1 MRDDAW
7 WDGDDE
13 DERIASLQRV
23 LAPLREPPRPWGDVL
38 AHARIAAAPRDRS
51 RVWPIAMM
59 AGVAAAIAIG
69 WIWGRGTPETVVVE
83 REVTVASPPE
93 VHPIEV
99 PIAVP
104 MPIPIAPAREDV
116 APAVVAP
123 PGVREEVAPP
133 KVRTP
138 KRMPRVPRERA
149 PARGYGEDVDCILDP
164 NLAKCRASA
173 PVASDDDG
181 LPETLTTADIK
192 AAIAM
197 VKENA
202 QRCGRQYGA
211 QTDEK
216 VKVKLRIAGDT
227 GLVTQS
233 IAIGAHADTEL
244 GECVARAIEAARFPR
259 FRKPFLGV
267 VYPVVM

>member
-51 RVWPIAMM
+51 RVWPVAMIAG
-59 AGVAAAIAIG
+59 AAAAIAIG
-69 WIWGRGTPETVVVE
+69 WIWGRGSPETVLIDRAVM
-83 REVTVASPPE
+83 VASPPE
-93 VHPIEV
+93 VRTIEV

-104 MPIPIAPAREDV
+104 MPILITPAREEV
-116 APAVVAP
+116 APAAVAP
-123 PGVREEVAPP
+123 PEVREEVAPP

-138 KRMPRVPRERA
+138 KRTPRVPRERA

-173 PVASDDDG
+173 PEQHDDG

-192 AAIAM
+192 A
-197 VKENA
+197 V
-202 QRCGRQYGA
+202 
-211 QTDEK
+211 
-216 VKVKLRIAGDT
+216 
-227 GLVTQS
+227 
-233 IAIGAHADTEL
+233 
-244 GECVARAIEAARFPR
+244 
-259 FRKPFLGV
+259 
-267 VYPVVM
+267 